1 MKSYTIYNKSE
12 KIIRIR
18 KILKQRRKSYD
29 PFDNYAIIKKIN
41 NVKEFYETN
50 KKLKTIGRNK
60 LFNGSFPLLNI
71 ISNRKS
77 LNHSDSLIQSILSE
91 QDSSKSEINNLITNK
106 IYNKPI
112 KIYKGIIK
120 KLPSIKLNQS
130 LKEQHKSYIKKINE
144 TILIKPIKKLKLERN
159 NSDISLSKELSL
171 FYRKLKENYKKNNLK
186 IHMINIK
193 NQEHIKNKS
202 EIGNYIINANK
213 IRKKDDFLNLIRKDA
228 STLKFNKLIKL
239 NLI

>member
-1 MKSYTIYNKSE
+1 MKSYTVYNKSE

-50 KKLKTIGRNK
+50 KKLKTIGRNR

-91 QDSSKSEINNLITNK
+91 QDLWKSEIINLITNK

-112 KIYKGIIK
+112 KGIIK
-120 KLPSIKLNQS
+120 KLLSIKLYQS
-130 LKEQHKSYIKKINE
+130 LKE
-144 TILIKPIKKLKLERN
+144 
-159 NSDISLSKELSL
+159 
-171 FYRKLKENYKKNNLK
+171 
-186 IHMINIK
+186 NIK
-193 NQEHIKNKS
+193 VIL
-202 EIGNYIINANK
+202 
-213 IRKKDDFLNLIRKDA
+213 KK
-228 STLKFNKLIKL
+228 
-239 NLI
+239 